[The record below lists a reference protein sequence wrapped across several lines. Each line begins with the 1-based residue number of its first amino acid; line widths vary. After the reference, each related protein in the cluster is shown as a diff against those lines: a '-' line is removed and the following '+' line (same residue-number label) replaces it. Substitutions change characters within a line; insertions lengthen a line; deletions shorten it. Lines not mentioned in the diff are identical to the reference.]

1 MEIVEM
7 KLKQA
12 LEVPIESINP
22 SKWDIRRRP
31 EDPEEFAALK
41 KSIQEDGLFF
51 PLLVARTE
59 NGDLVIMA
67 GRRRLKALKELG
79 WKTVPVFV
87 QIEKV
92 SETQLRKI
100 TLKEN
105 VIRRGLIDTER
116 GYGIL
121 AVFEGEGY
129 TPTQTISGIKSIDNW
144 FSHYCKNKTDWPVLH
159 NSVMQKGKG
168 PAANVLLYDTK
179 FCKLCEEMDFSPKY
193 QYQLLQIVLQLDP
206 SVLTEAE
213 NHGLNTHKKL
223 LLTHSKIRD
232 HPKIQKALIPK
243 IKNLSEKQAE
253 ITVRQA
259 ASDLETGYLTKDGTS
274 YTYSG
279 KGSEARDKIQ
289 SNPKKEETG
298 EKKEAYYLKL
308 MEAVDRVTFLLT
320 GRAITKGETTYTKEI
335 VDNNKEHRYKIV
347 KSFDGDIRELNSLHN
362 AMKIAQRAINDIL
375 EIIDSELDV
384 SDKKRE
390 MSKR

>member
-1 MEIVEM
+1 M

-12 LEVPIESINP
+12 LEVPIESVNP

-59 NGDLVIMA
+59 QGDLVIMA

-105 VIRRGLIDTER
+105 VIRRGLIDSER

-129 TPTQTISGIKSIDNW
+129 TASQTISGIKSIDNW
-144 FSHYCKNKTDWPVLH
+144 FSQHTNNKTDWKEFH
-159 NSVMQKGKG
+159 NSVMKVTRQKPSKTSE
-168 PAANVLLYDTK
+168 LRRDEK

-243 IKNLSEKQAE
+243 IKNLTEKQAE
-253 ITVRQA
+253 IIVRQA
-259 ASDLETGYLTKDGTS
+259 ASDLETGYLTRDGTS

-279 KGSEARDKIQ
+279 KGSEARDKVQ

-375 EIIDSELDV
+375 EIIDSELDI

-390 MSKR
+390 MSRR